1 MFYGDIDKSKK
12 HFTPPPHQKINN
24 PPNFS
29 VKEKETRNY
38 AFFKAVHGSGTKR
51 SRKNVL
57 SV

>member
-1 MFYGDIDKSKK
+1 MGTKTKLKSISPP
-12 HFTPPPHQKINN
+12 PPPHQKINN